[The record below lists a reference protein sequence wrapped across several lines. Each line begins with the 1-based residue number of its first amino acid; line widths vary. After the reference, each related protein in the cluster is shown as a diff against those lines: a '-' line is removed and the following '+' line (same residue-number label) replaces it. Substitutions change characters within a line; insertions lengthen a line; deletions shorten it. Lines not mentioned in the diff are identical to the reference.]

1 MSKKVKFAL
10 NILYPLI
17 TFALIAGIWAI
28 AAAVIGVEIVL
39 PAPSVA
45 IGEFFS
51 LLSDKIFYASLLS
64 TFLRS
69 LYSFVIAFVC
79 AFATAVLGYLVKPFY
94 KIFNPA
100 VMVMR
105 AIPTMSVILLCI
117 IWLSA
122 RTSPV
127 VIAFLIVFPVI
138 YSGTYSAI
146 GRVDDRLVMMSRIY
160 KIPLKDRLTK
170 LYMPAIAP
178 EIMDSCRSAVGLN
191 LKVLIAA
198 EVLAATKN
206 SLGNMMQLAKVSLD
220 TASLFA
226 YTIAAI
232 ILSFILE
239 GAVYLIKRAL
249 VRWPE

>member
-1 MSKKVKFAL
+1 MSGKIKRTL
-10 NILYPLI
+10 DILYPLI
-17 TFALIAGIWAI
+17 TFAIILGIWAI
-28 AAAVIGVEIVL
+28 AAAVIGVEIIL
-39 PAPSVA
+39 PSPGVA
-45 IGEFFS
+45 FKEFFS
-51 LLSDKIFYASLLS
+51 LLGEKIFYESLLS

-69 LYSFVIAFVC
+69 LYSFLI
-79 AFATAVLGYLVKPFY
+79 AFATAFIAAVIGYLVKPFY

-105 AIPTMSVILLCI
+105 AVPTMSVILLCI
-117 IWLSA
+117 IWLSS

-146 GRVDDRLVMMSRIY
+146 SRVDERLINMSKVY
-160 KIPLKDRLTK
+160 KVPLKSRLLK
-170 LYMPAIAP
+170 LYIPAIAP
-178 EIMDSCRSAVGLN
+178 ELLDSCKSAIGLN

-232 ILSFILE
+232 ILSFLLE
-239 GAVYLIKRAL
+239 GGVYLIKKAV
-249 VRWPE
+249 VRWPK